1 MLTLLAALTASPQ
14 AVPAP
19 ADLSAMVA
27 LYDEVCLKT
36 FPIDEQIDALM
47 AKKGAKP
54 LAPDDVK
61 VSLGS
66 DPGRGW
72 AVQIGDDIFNV
83 LLELPPYHAC
93 SVRAPRSLAGKIDA
107 ATYRPVYHAAVEA
120 YKTGHRGFVAQ
131 PAMDADRG
139 GIRMHGETEM
149 RPLPG
154 GGGEVLIVID
164 QSISDPTKLA
174 PGTTATPLRFVH
186 QMKTGN

>member
-1 MLTLLAALTASPQ
+1 MLKLLAAILAQPQ
-14 AVPAP
+14 AAP
-19 ADLSAMVA
+19 ATIDLAPMVA

-47 AKKGAKP
+47 TRKGAKP
-54 LAPDDVK
+54 LTPEDVK
-61 VSLGS
+61 VSLGP

-72 AVQIGDDIFNV
+72 AVQVGDHIFNV

-93 SVRAPRSLAGKIDA
+93 SVRAPQSLAGQIDA
-107 ATYRPVYHAAVEA
+107 ATYRPAYRAAVEA
-120 YKTGHRGFVAQ
+120 YKASHRGFVAQ

-139 GIRMHGETEM
+139 GIRMHGEIEG
-149 RPLPG
+149 RRLPG

-164 QSISDPTKLA
+164 QSISDPAKLA

-186 QMKTGN
+186 QIKTGN